1 MHFYQLGL
9 YFACFILTY
18 PKIKS
23 DKIAVFI
30 FIGNNK
36 VLWYRIFSKAF
47 ESIINNN
54 GVPSS
59 IYGDFIAILIEK
71 QLAGDFDLTQGER
84 LPLGAKVAIMEGKY
98 EDEIGYIEK
107 FNGAKRADILISIMG
122 RKIRETLSLV
132 NLRPA
137 W

>member
-1 MHFYQLGL
+1 MRDVPLFPRYL
-9 YFACFILTY
+9 FIEADWNIDSLHT
-18 PKIKS
+18 
-23 DKIAVFI
+23 VHNTN
-30 FIGNNK
+30 G
-36 VLWYRIFSKAF
+36 V

-122 RKIRETLSLV
+122 RKVRETLSLV